1 MLPFE
6 LEEQLRDLSKRLE
19 ESKRIFDEEM
29 KKTREILKEFEN
41 EFRSGN
47 KVF

>member
-6 LEEQLRDLSKRLE
+6 LEERLREISKRLE

-29 KKTREILKEFEN
+29 AKAREILKEFEN
-41 EFRSGN
+41 EFGTGN
-47 KVF
+47 KAF